1 MVRKLQS
8 INRGANHTGIS
19 IKPHRPE
26 AGTQLAAQGFFFFRH
41 WLAARLMKGETKE
54 NNSFAAAEKEVRIQE
69 MLSMCL
75 AVNSQGMK
83 LGGGGYV

>member
-1 MVRKLQS
+1 
-8 INRGANHTGIS
+8 
-19 IKPHRPE
+19 
-26 AGTQLAAQGFFFFRH
+26 
-41 WLAARLMKGETKE
+41 MKGETKE

-75 AVNSQGMK
+75 AVNSQGIK